1 MLFLSYG
8 ASLELLFDS
17 KNKNID
23 KTKKTEEKIQI

>member
-23 KTKKTEEKIQI
+23 KTKKIEEKIHI